1 MATVF
6 AERRGGPVMA
16 ALKGRSFELSIA
28 PLTTVERFALEHCE
42 RMAGQGLAVTQA
54 SISDAIGSANVAGS
68 TATGVLRRLEAKGY
82 IERRS
87 YQRGVQVCIV
97 ETGQCTASPPCTVP
111 HWRTISDRAPVPAIQ
126 QVRSRDMPLAQWIE
140 STARSLRRDYLD
152 FATELLKRGA
162 QDYRADQE
170 Q

>member
-54 SISDAIGSANVAGS
+54 GNRRPPQ
-68 TATGVLRRLEAKGY
+68 TGGEGL
-82 IERRS
+82 
-87 YQRGVQVCIV
+87 
-97 ETGQCTASPPCTVP
+97 
-111 HWRTISDRAPVPAIQ
+111 H
-126 QVRSRDMPLAQWIE
+126 
-140 STARSLRRDYLD
+140 
-152 FATELLKRGA
+152 
-162 QDYRADQE
+162 
-170 Q
+170 